1 MAKNDQGYVRA
12 KQSSYSGGYGNRGM
26 QMSTFLAKVKK
37 DRVVQYYIRD
47 RQKGIL
53 DILGQ
58 QDNQDLAMEIKQI
71 ATDEVN
77 KMTKK
82 EIGDLWNSKRLENS
96 AQGAQA
102 YLAKNDQ
109 KKLGSAQ
116 RLMDAL
122 YSATKATERIDLED
136 GELLDDPTSLL
147 VDGQGWGD
155 ETKGRLEVRKHVNIA
170 MDNSGSTHMP
180 ETGFC
185 SDAIQSVT
193 NNLIEVLDT
202 AGSTY
207 PYLTTDAFSFN
218 RVTVQHTGN
227 IGRNYRKELAYTSL
241 RNQAVYDPLKKDAVQ
256 TNLAPLLEQMYKNE
270 VERNKIGEPRID
282 IIITDGEFESVEDL
296 DEAVEWQ
303 RKRGPNVTTYVLNL
317 VPEEMANN
325 LPLPYQFRVVPVNCI
340 GNRTSYRN
348 GEESTHFNNDYTPIK
363 EVDNQVLSQVL
374 NNIVIQEVSDIRE

>member
-227 IGRNYRKELAYTSL
+227 IGRNHRKELAYSSL
-241 RNQAVYDPLKKDAVQ
+241 RNQIVDDPLKKDAVQ